1 MKLVKNLLMLACA
14 FASVATAS
22 AMAADA
28 TSLRYGLEA
37 QYPPFESKGANGELQ
52 GFDID
57 VGNAVCKTANLK
69 CSWVETSFDGLIPA
83 LQGRKFD
90 AINSAMNATDKRRQA
105 IDFTNVIYR
114 VPTQL
119 IARKDSGLQPTPES
133 LKGKR
138 VGVLQASIQETFA
151 KTHSADR
158 DPVGRGISL
167 GRQTVRIVGVV
178 ADIHDD
184 GLDVPVAA
192 RIYLPLFQR
201 SGNALTL
208 FYRSSVEPGSL
219 TTAVE
224 RAIHSVDPSLP
235 VFGQSTMETLL
246 ADSTV
251 RRKVVLS
258 LMGAFALVALLL
270 AAIGTYGVMSVAA
283 SQRVREIGI
292 RLALGAQIGDIER
305 LMVRPGLI
313 LAASGVAIGVVG
325 AAFLSRLMNAVLF
338 AVAPTDAL
346 TYASVLLLL
355 ILVALGACYVPAR
368 RATRLDPLIALR
380 NE

>member
-37 QYPPFESKGANGELQ
+37 QYPPFESKGSNGELQ

-90 AINSAMNATDKRRQA
+90 AINSAMNATEKRRQA

-138 VGVLQASIQETFA
+138 VGVLQASIQETYA
-151 KTHSADR
+151 KAHWENAGVTVVPYQDQNQVYAD
-158 DPVGRGISL
+158 
-167 GRQTVRIVGVV
+167 
-178 ADIHDD
+178 
-184 GLDVPVAA
+184 
-192 RIYLPLFQR
+192 
-201 SGNALTL
+201 
-208 FYRSSVEPGSL
+208 
-219 TTAVE
+219 
-224 RAIHSVDPSLP
+224 
-235 VFGQSTMETLL
+235 
-246 ADSTV
+246 
-251 RRKVVLS
+251 
-258 LMGAFALVALLL
+258 LVAGRLDATLVL
-270 AAIGTYGVMSVAA
+270 APAGQAGFLSRPDGKDFAFVGQA
-283 SQRVREIGI
+283 VRDDKI
-292 RLALGAQIGDIER
+292 LG
-305 LMVRPGLI
+305 
-313 LAASGVAIGVVG
+313 SGVAFGIRKGD
-325 AAFLSRLMNAVLF
+325 
-338 AVAPTDAL
+338 T
-346 TYASVLLLL
+346 
-355 ILVALGACYVPAR
+355 
-368 RATRLDPLIALR
+368 ALR
-380 NE
+380 NQLNAAITKVQADGTVKTLAEKYFGNIDVSPK